1 MIEFIQIIEQKLN
14 IIKEKLSKNETLEQ
28 IDFLDL
34 YLASVMEEDARK

>member
-28 IDFLDL
+28 IDFLYL
-34 YLASVMEEDARK
+34 YLASVMEEDVRK